1 MVPSANDPKW
11 TRVLQSES
19 DLSAA
24 SLATK
29 ILITRL
35 RREVKKTPSDM
46 HAKIADLRAYF
57 EKNAFAQAD
66 IALF

>member
-1 MVPSANDPKW
+1 MVPPATDPRW
-11 TRVLQSES
+11 TRVLQSET

-35 RREVKKTPSDM
+35 RREVRNVPADLT
-46 HAKIADLRAYF
+46 AKIGDLRAYF

-66 IALF
+66 IGLF

>member
-1 MVPSANDPKW
+1 MVPPVNDPRW
-11 TRVLQSES
+11 TRVLQSDS

-35 RREVKKTPSDM
+35 RREVKTAPATLSA
-46 HAKIADLRAYF
+46 HISDLRAYF
-57 EKNAFAQAD
+57 EKNAFAQSD
-66 IALF
+66 IAQF